1 MNLTQ
6 RRALMASIAL
16 LAATLIVTINTG
28 MFSPETVS
36 IGIPLPY
43 KVGTLVSITLY
54 VAAFLAPLAIHY
66 ELEYRAENAMRAD
79 VPKLLRE
86 VSALIR
92 SGETLTRALALA
104 SARVTWRLRLVVN
117 RFVQGVVGG
126 IAPYE
131 AYERA
136 SRGLPKDVRRM
147 LYIFVEAYESGGR
160 VGDVI
165 SLAADYSGRLRDFDS
180 HRAAAMK
187 PYLYV
192 ILVALVVF
200 YIAAAFLLRLSATI
214 SGLPGLEAAM
224 TIDPRAFRAA
234 MYYSALEVSLFSG
247 LLAGKIIRGKM
258 VYGLTYSLIF
268 LVIGT
273 VVVLWGD
280 RFIPL

>member
-1 MNLTQ
+1 M
-6 RRALMASIAL
+6 
-16 LAATLIVTINTG
+16 
-28 MFSPETVS
+28 
-36 IGIPLPY
+36 
-43 KVGTLVSITLY
+43 
-54 VAAFLAPLAIHY
+54 
-66 ELEYRAENAMRAD
+66 
-79 VPKLLRE
+79 
-86 VSALIR
+86 IR

-126 IAPYE
+126 VAPYE

-268 LVIGT
+268 LIIGT